1 MKKPKPAVSYVRA
14 YGKVKAIEPYRVI
27 WLSKVVYSSTFELA
41 ISAVI
46 IINAISLAV
55 LTMPNLDSDTIQ
67 IANTVD
73 AIAFGIYVLEL
84 ILRMISYGKK
94 PWTYF
99 KEGWNVFDFIV
110 VGLSPF
116 FQGQTAVIR
125 LLRLLRLVRIFRF
138 LPEVRILSASIV
150 KSIPPLLSMTVLT
163 TLLLFLYGMAGF
175 YIFGAQAPESWGN
188 IGLSMKSLFILL
200 TLENFPVYLEEAMR
214 ISPVAVPFF
223 LSYVFLIVFTVLNV
237 LIGIVLNAMDEA
249 REEDRVQKKQ
259 VKELN
264 EISSKVSALSSV
276 DKQVQ
281 KEIEKL
287 KAEISRI
294 ESSLSSPKQKGT
306 PNPKR

>member
-1 MKKPKPAVSYVRA
+1 MTKPKPAVSYVRA
-14 YGKVKAIEPYRVI
+14 YGKVKPIEAYRVV
-27 WLSKVVYSSTFELA
+27 WLAKMVYSSPFELA

-46 IINAISLAV
+46 IVNAISLAV
-55 LTMPNLDSDTIQ
+55 LTMPNLDEQTIQ
-67 IANTVD
+67 IAHTVD
-73 AIAFGIYVLEL
+73 AIAFGIYVIEL
-84 ILRMISYGKK
+84 VLRMISYGKK

-110 VGLSPF
+110 VGLAPF

-163 TLLLFLYGMAGF
+163 SLLLFLYGMAGY
-175 YIFGAQAPESWGN
+175 YIFGEQAPESWGN

-200 TLENFPVYLEEAMR
+200 TLENFPIYLEEAMV
-214 ISPVAVPFF
+214 ISPVAVPSF

-264 EISSKVSALSSV
+264 SITSKVNALSTA

-287 KAEISRI
+287 KVEISRI
-294 ESSLSSPKQKGT
+294 ESTLSSTKKPGKS
-306 PNPKR
+306 NSKR

>member
-1 MKKPKPAVSYVRA
+1 MTKPKSAVSYVRA
-14 YGKVKAIEPYRVI
+14 YGKVKQIEAYRLI
-27 WLSKVVYSSTFELA
+27 WLAKVVYSSPFELA

-55 LTMPNLDSDTIQ
+55 LTMPNLDAETIQ

-84 ILRMISYGKK
+84 VLRMVSYGKK
-94 PWTYF
+94 PWTFF

-150 KSIPPLLSMTVLT
+150 KSIPPLMSMTVLI

-175 YIFGAQAPESWGN
+175 YIFGDQAPESWGN

-200 TLENFPVYLEEAMR
+200 TLENFPVYLEEAMVL
-214 ISPVAVPFF
+214 SPLAVPFF

-249 REEDRVQKKQ
+249 REEDRVQKQQ
-259 VKELN
+259 VKILTDL
-264 EISSKVSALSSV
+264 SSKVNSLSTA

-281 KEIEKL
+281 NEIDKL
-287 KAEISRI
+287 KKELGRI
-294 ESSLSSPKQKGT
+294 ESSLNKPISRRKAKS
-306 PNPKR
+306 

>member
-1 MKKPKPAVSYVRA
+1 MTKPKSAVSYVRA
-14 YGKVKAIEPYRVI
+14 YGKVKQIEAYRLI
-27 WLSKVVYSSTFELA
+27 WLAKVVYSSPFELA

-55 LTMPNLDSDTIQ
+55 LTMPGLDAETIQ
-67 IANTVD
+67 IAHTVD

-84 ILRMISYGKK
+84 ILRMVSYGRK

-138 LPEVRILSASIV
+138 LPEVRILSSSIV
-150 KSIPPLLSMTVLT
+150 KSIPPLLSMTVLI

-175 YIFGAQAPESWGN
+175 YIFGDQAPESWGN

-200 TLENFPVYLEEAMR
+200 TLENFPVYLEEAMAL
-214 ISPVAVPFF
+214 SPLAVPFF

-249 REEDRVQKKQ
+249 REEDRVQKQQMKTLT
-259 VKELN
+259 EL
-264 EISSKVSALSSV
+264 SSKVTSLSTA

-281 KEIEKL
+281 NEIDKL
-287 KAEISRI
+287 KKDIKRFESKLSKPTSRRKAK
-294 ESSLSSPKQKGT
+294 S
-306 PNPKR
+306 

>member
-1 MKKPKPAVSYVRA
+1 MTKQQKAVSYVRA
-14 YGKVKAIEPYRVI
+14 YGKVKQIEPYRVI
-27 WLSKVVYSSTFELA
+27 WLSKVVYSSPFELA

-55 LTMPNLDSDTIQ
+55 LTMPGLDAQTIQ

-84 ILRMISYGKK
+84 ILRMVSYGKK

-99 KEGWNVFDFIV
+99 KEGWNIFDFVV

-175 YIFGAQAPESWGN
+175 YIFGEQAPESWGN

-200 TLENFPVYLEEAMR
+200 TLENFPVYLEEAML

-264 EISSKVSALSSV
+264 DVSSKLASLTSA

-281 KEIEKL
+281 REIDKLKKEISK
-287 KAEISRI
+287 I
-294 ESSLSSPKQKGT
+294 EASLSKSKPKAKS
-306 PNPKR
+306 KS